1 VTWLPDVP
9 EDEYRQYEAD
19 QFKADSQQ
27 KIDSF
32 SFEHATN
39 AKIATLAP
47 PPAPLPPPPE
57 PPPAPEP
64 PPPPPAP
71 QPPPSPDESL
81 GRIGSWAQTPS
92 PPPADAQ
99 PPPEPPPA
107 PPPAAPAV
115 PAPVQS
121 SAPSAPVSPP
131 GQAGLGDWIGGAL
144 GAVRSAGGDVST
156 FAQTFDPSGPNIIG
170 SALGAAKA
178 AGADIQQFAQSLPSL
193 PQPAAPSLPPSQSSP
208 QTSPGGDLQA
218 YARNAAQKA
227 GIDPDIFTR
236 QIQQE
241 SGFNP
246 AAKSGAGAVGIAQFM
261 PGTAQG
267 LGIDPTDPYAA
278 LDAAARM
285 DAQHLQKYGGDWAK
299 TLAAYNAGPG
309 AVDKYGGVPPY
320 EETQRYVSTILNG
333 QNPQAA
339 PVSAYEGL
347 SRVGSGLEKGVYN
360 DISQFGDKQLS
371 ADEAYAACGPA
382 AAVRFAEK
390 FGRNPTLREAT
401 DLASTVGWT
410 PGSGMAGLGSE
421 KALMDKLGVPTRM
434 VGSDITAIAREAQTG
449 NPVTIST
456 PGHYFF
462 ADGYDPSSG
471 AFHVGRSG
479 TDLRA
484 GSEWMTPAQMANV
497 MGPIQGALF
506 ADNPNV
512 PAPSTADQG
521 SNPGGFLDRA
531 KQTLSSGFDTVTQ
544 GLSSLG
550 STGRDMLSALG
561 QSPDQ
566 QQQGFQRLAP
576 GSEGGPP
583 QYTDF
588 GKAAAMSGPTSPG
601 DAFNQL
607 NTAIRNK
614 IEPGSGSR
622 AEDTIDLSPST
633 APGRAQFPM
642 TAPEPGSIQEQI
654 ESGQKDIRDLSLQEG
669 LRLQAEL
676 ARQTPSALWS
686 AYQQAQEARRQA
698 VEGANPLRDAG
709 PEVDIAGNRV
719 KPIAAASN
727 MALDIA
733 TDPTTWLLGGPISD
747 ASAALVGRIA
757 ARLAPAAPEL
767 VRLGEG
773 PASAAAGNF
782 LQGMSKA
789 ALEGAAW
796 GGIQGIS
803 DPNATPASIAE
814 AIGSGVLLSGGGHLA
829 AALAKRAAP
838 AIIDAIRSEA
848 RTPGSDLMRTLS
860 PEENARVTRTPA
872 FQPAGAYVG
881 PGGNADA
888 LSVLQRLAG
897 AGQGPVRTPIGEGG
911 LGTPS
916 YDFQAGTPER
926 VAREALLRAAAADPQ
941 GVARLGPD
949 ELSQLPGM
957 PNLSM
962 VPSPKTKQLVPNALY
977 GVPTSLDDV
986 RAGIDV
992 GMNQAHW
999 YSNFAKGV
1007 ADTVGTHNIPEFAAL
1022 FGITSR
1028 NTVENNLA
1036 YTLGLMRMAREFDQQ
1051 GTPFTRDA
1059 IRAWTARNPTFN
1071 AQGLP
1076 EKWALTDDMVN
1087 KVADVYNKGAV
1098 NIASSAKSP
1107 SYAQN
1112 IISALAN
1119 HFDPNSTIDTWMW
1132 RLLGYHNAGQSP
1144 GPAGSDAA
1152 YRASRAVM
1160 DHLAGELGLSPK
1172 QAQAAGWFSIKA
1184 PWDVVYPAV
1193 SSYVKGQKV
1202 VAPPPELKAA
1212 LDAFRTGKGS
1222 LRDVINAGQKYG
1234 VYDNPS
1240 GTWEQMTRS
1249 GKVADQLQQ
1258 LRGVIDRPQPG
1269 QSARAEL
1276 VYPGQGRKTSLSPVN
1291 YVTSATRQLE
1301 AESQAPAVSTVLGE
1315 DAARQLG
1322 WNPQR
1327 QQFDALGDM
1336 PHIVQSNGD
1345 SVHVLVPG
1353 ANVDALQYAGAVL
1366 GKASG
1371 ADSMD
1376 VHLFRPE
1383 SSQLA
1388 GWKVVTPDGAALDE
1402 ATSSTLQQALSDANV
1417 QFSAA
1422 PGGILRVHAL
1432 PVGDPAYEAALQG
1445 VLSDAGLRTTDL
1457 NGVAASVGSESFDG
1471 ILARFEPRYGAAG
1484 RSGLQAGERGFGVAP
1499 EAAARGAAAG
1509 LTDADLTVQ
1518 PLTQEEAR
1526 AKLGSFLDPAG
1537 RVVRGTGAEEAGRLV
1552 DEDGRLLGKPPESDA
1567 GLIIPG
1573 RERMPELQ
1581 QIYGPSGRPL
1591 TNLATGRIPSGGEA
1605 TVPMRTFEGAERAA
1619 PSPPD
1624 PELQRLMPNLSKMAA
1639 DDPSLAATVQRIAE
1653 ENKGLAQ
1660 AYQQGTIS
1668 HDQLLNDLAPQVGLT
1683 KEDFLNSKV
1692 GQAWNPA
1699 EQLVLR
1705 ATAKYYADQM
1715 QEASQA
1721 IANKPWSQVTAKEK
1735 VDLLHTAMEAA
1746 QLQDVALG
1754 GGSTAG
1760 RTLNQQKLALD
1771 KQMAQALVGPREQKA
1786 AEAALAES
1794 DQRNAKIQDLADK
1807 VKATRRQQ
1815 LEAVKQVAPDARVS
1829 KDQRPI
1835 LDRINRAYAE
1845 LEAYQAM
1852 SLDEKG
1858 ADLNA
1863 REAERAQRAA
1873 ARAEALS
1880 SRDAPERLLSAL
1892 QDELAAERKVFKG
1905 RQNLW
1910 STLADRAEVRA
1921 RNVEG
1926 KRFASPDDVALNKLQ
1941 TSQEDQGAL
1950 QWLEGNRKAAQEAA
1964 DSAHTRLKK
1973 AWDTQMGGADRQENM
1988 AKLILQRM
1996 FRDKEGSS
2004 EVSDKMLK
2012 GLVDAMN
2019 SKDPME
2025 AAKFLKALH
2034 KPNWWDRIQILRYA
2048 GMLSS
2053 TATHAAQGASNLGQ
2067 LGLALASHP
2076 LAVGADV
2083 ARAGLT
2089 GGERTR
2095 YMAELPAM
2103 VSGLRDGF
2111 RGGVRDA
2118 ATIMRTG
2125 INPGESSRYLEQLQR
2140 PGFGSGSKAIDFL
2153 AEGPLRTL
2161 EAGDALVRGGA
2172 RGAFTNALAV
2182 RRAAQEGLTGA
2193 NRAARAR
2200 DILTNIEDYPQ
2211 LVEEANNMAK
2221 RVVMQEQ
2228 RGDRAVQALQS
2239 RQGPL
2244 GLAQSLVMP
2253 FVRTPY
2259 NVAAQGLGMT
2269 PAGYFGAAR
2278 SIARGD
2284 TGEFADR
2291 VARATVGSGIM
2302 GAGMALAANG
2312 HLTGAMPTDPS
2323 ERSTLPPG
2331 WQPYSVKIDTPGGPA
2346 YVKYSN
2352 LGPLGVP
2359 LALAAST
2366 HDAIRDGQPMD
2377 PTAIGGR
2384 FVGGFGR
2391 YVVDSTMLQSMS
2403 NLLDAINQPERKGEN
2418 FLESIASQFVPY
2430 GALGRQLDRAL
2441 GTSPRD
2447 PHGILEAME
2456 AAIPGLSGNVRPR
2469 LDTWGAPVKQTQTGL
2484 GAFVSPLSYGME
2496 GNDPYLR
2503 VLHENDVG
2511 IDTPPKAWQ
2520 TMDLTEDEQRQF
2532 AALAAPVIRQ
2542 TIDRA
2547 TSRSDWNQ
2555 LTPSQRQA
2563 ALRAA
2568 VSAGH
2573 AAAGATI
2580 LRNLTPAERQARH
2593 AQNAARNAPVPG
2605 R

>member
-1 VTWLPDVP
+1 M
-9 EDEYRQYEAD
+9 
-19 QFKADSQQ
+19 
-27 KIDSF
+27 
-32 SFEHATN
+32 
-39 AKIATLAP
+39 
-47 PPAPLPPPPE
+47 
-57 PPPAPEP
+57 
-64 PPPPPAP
+64 
-71 QPPPSPDESL
+71 
-81 GRIGSWAQTPS
+81 
-92 PPPADAQ
+92 
-99 PPPEPPPA
+99 
-107 PPPAAPAV
+107 
-115 PAPVQS
+115 
-121 SAPSAPVSPP
+121 
-131 GQAGLGDWIGGAL
+131 
-144 GAVRSAGGDVST
+144 
-156 FAQTFDPSGPNIIG
+156 
-170 SALGAAKA
+170 
-178 AGADIQQFAQSLPSL
+178 
-193 PQPAAPSLPPSQSSP
+193 
-208 QTSPGGDLQA
+208 SPGGDLQA
-218 YARNAAQKA
+218 YARSAAQKA

-285 DAQHLQKYGGDWAK
+285 DAQHLQKYGGDWSK

-309 AVDKYGGVPPY
+309 AVDRYGGVPPY
-320 EETQRYVSTILNG
+320 EETQRYVDNILQGKNT
-333 QNPQAA
+333 QAPITPSESLGRIGGWA
-339 PVSAYEGL
+339 QGSAD
-347 SRVGSGLEKGVYN
+347 RT
-360 DISQFGDKQLS
+360 SQFGDQQLS

-382 AAVRFAEK
+382 AAVRFAAAY
-390 FGRNPTLREAT
+390 GRNPTLREAV
-401 DLASTVGWT
+401 DLAKTVGWT
-410 PGSGMAGLGSE
+410 SAQGMAGLSSE
-421 KALMDKLGVPTRM
+421 KALMDKMGVPTRV
-434 VGSDITAIAREAQTG
+434 VGSDINTIAREAQTG

-456 PGHYFF
+456 PGHYFY
-462 ADGYDPSSG
+462 ADGYDPNSG

-479 TDLRA
+479 TDLRN
-484 GSEWMTPAQMANV
+484 GSEWMTPAQMQAV
-497 MGPIQGALF
+497 MGPIQGALL
-506 ADNPNV
+506 ADNPQV

-521 SNPGGFLDRA
+521 TNPGGFLDRA
-531 KQTLSSGFDTVTQ
+531 KDTLTST
-544 GLSSLG
+544 LSSLG
-550 STGRDMLSALG
+550 STGQDILTALGRTSTDVGQPAASQPYPSDLLTNPIGSRPAPVDVRQAAPEIGALARTAERVTVPAPGSVPGGAIGEIAGTSASALG
-561 QSPDQ
+561 TLAQSTTSPFSPASEEFPRGGPLSGPIVGLSRMVGGADQLAAEDPQYAALNQRRADIMQQLNQAALYGGQADRITALQDELDQINLQRRRIESSVDLPTLAARNPDQ
-566 QQQGFQRLAP
+566 QRNEMIAQLA
-576 GSEGGPP
+576 
-583 QYTDF
+583 Q
-588 GKAAAMSGPTSPG
+588 AAIATPLATESSP
-601 DAFNQL
+601 L
-607 NTAIRNK
+607 
-614 IEPGSGSR
+614 
-622 AEDTIDLSPST
+622 
-633 APGRAQFPM
+633 
-642 TAPEPGSIQEQI
+642 
-654 ESGQKDIRDLSLQEG
+654 
-669 LRLQAEL
+669 L
-676 ARQTPSALWS
+676 ARLGASIIDPQTGLPSVLGRITSALRGG
-686 AYQQAQEARRQA
+686 EAADVRTARAIQDSDWA
-698 VEGANPLRDAG
+698 RTVNPGMPPSSLLRTLG
-709 PEVDIAGNRV
+709 PEE
-719 KPIAAASN
+719 
-727 MALDIA
+727 A
-733 TDPTTWLLGGPISD
+733 T
-747 ASAALVGRIA
+747 
-757 ARLAPAAPEL
+757 
-767 VRLGEG
+767 
-773 PASAAAGNF
+773 
-782 LQGMSKA
+782 
-789 ALEGAAW
+789 
-796 GGIQGIS
+796 
-803 DPNATPASIAE
+803 
-814 AIGSGVLLSGGGHLA
+814 
-829 AALAKRAAP
+829 
-838 AIIDAIRSEA
+838 
-848 RTPGSDLMRTLS
+848 
-860 PEENARVTRTPA
+860 RVTSSPT
-872 FQPAGAYVG
+872 FQPAGAYIG
-881 PGGNADA
+881 PGGSADA
-888 LSVLQRLAG
+888 LSVLQRLAD
-897 AGQGPVRTPIGEGG
+897 QGPERTSIREGG

-916 YDFQAGTPER
+916 YDYLPGTPELA
-926 VAREALLRAAAADPQ
+926 ARQALLRSAAADPQ
-941 GVARLGPD
+941 GVARLGPSD
-949 ELSQLPGM
+949 LSQLPGM

-962 VPSPKTKQLVPNALY
+962 VNSPKTKQLVPNALY
-977 GVPTSLDDV
+977 GTPTSLDDV

-999 YSNFAKGV
+999 YSNFAQGV
-1007 ADTVGTHNIPEFAAL
+1007 ADTVGEQNLPEFAAL

-1036 YTLGLMRMAREFDQQ
+1036 YSLGLMRMAREFEQD

-1087 KVADVYNKGAV
+1087 KVADVYNNGAV
-1098 NIASSAKSP
+1098 NIVSSAKSP

-1112 IISALAN
+1112 IISALQN
-1119 HFDPNSTIDTWMW
+1119 RFDPNSTIDTWMW
-1132 RLLGYHNAGQSP
+1132 RLLGYQNAGQSP

-1184 PWDVVYPAV
+1184 PWDVAYPAV

-1202 VAPPPELKAA
+1202 VPPPPELKAA
-1212 LDAFRTGKGS
+1212 VDAFRSGKGS
-1222 LRDVINAGQKYG
+1222 LRDVISAGQKYG

-1240 GTWEQMTRS
+1240 GTWQQMTSS
-1249 GKVADQLQQ
+1249 GRVADQLQQ
-1258 LRGVIDRPQPG
+1258 LRGVIDRPPPG
-1269 QSARAEL
+1269 AAARAEL
-1276 VYPGQGRKTSLSPVN
+1276 VYPGQGARARLSPVN
-1291 YVTSATRQLE
+1291 YATSAARQLE
-1301 AESQAPAVSTVLGE
+1301 AESQAPAVTTTLGE
-1315 DAARQLG
+1315 DAAQQLG
-1322 WNPQR
+1322 WNPAR

-1345 SVHVLVPG
+1345 QVHVLVPG
-1353 ANVDALQYAGAVL
+1353 GNVDALQYAGAML

-1376 VHLFRPE
+1376 IHLFRPE
-1383 SSQLA
+1383 GSQLA
-1388 GWKVVTPDGAALDE
+1388 GWKVVTPDGMALDE
-1402 ATSSTLQQALSDANV
+1402 ATSSRLQQALSDANV

-1432 PVGDPAYEAALQG
+1432 PVGDPAYEAAIQG
-1445 VLSDAGLRTTDL
+1445 VISNAGLQLDPIR
-1457 NGVAASVGSESFDG
+1457 GVAASVGSESFDS
-1471 ILARFEPRYGAAG
+1471 ILGRFGERYGAAAG
-1484 RSGLQAGERGFGVAP
+1484 RPGLQDGGRGIGGAA
-1499 EAAARGAAAG
+1499 EAAARGPAAG

-1537 RVVRGTGAEEAGRLV
+1537 RVVRGTGAEEAGRLLGP
-1552 DEDGRLLGKPPESDA
+1552 DERAPLFDENGRLNGKPPASDS

-1573 RERMPELQ
+1573 RETMPDLQ
-1581 QIYGPSGRPL
+1581 QIYGPSGRSL
-1591 TNLATGRIPSGGEA
+1591 TNLARGTIPSGGEA
-1605 TVPMRTFEGAERAA
+1605 AVPIRTYEGATRAA
-1619 PSPPD
+1619 PGPPD
-1624 PELQRLMPNLSKMAA
+1624 EELQRLMPNLSKMAA

-1683 KEDFLNSKV
+1683 KEDFLKSKT

-1721 IANKPWSQVTAKEK
+1721 IANKPWSEVTAKEK

-1760 RTLNQQKLALD
+1760 RTLNQQKLVLD

-1794 DQRNAKIQDLADK
+1794 DARNAKIQDLADK

-1815 LEAVKQVAPDARVS
+1815 LEAVKQIAPQEGAAT
-1829 KDQRPI
+1829 KDQRPL
-1835 LDRINRAYAE
+1835 LDAINRAYAE

-1880 SRDAPERLLSAL
+1880 NRDAPQQLLSAL

-1964 DSAHTRLKK
+1964 DSASTRLKK
-1973 AWDTQMGGADRQENM
+1973 AWDTQMSGADRQENM

-1996 FRDKEGSS
+1996 GGNGAKATDITDE
-2004 EVSDKMLK
+2004 MLK
-2012 GLVDAMN
+2012 GLVNAMN

-2034 KPNWWDRIQILRYA
+2034 KPNWWDRIQILRYS

-2053 TATHAAQGASNLGQ
+2053 TATHAAQAVSNMGQ
-2067 LGLALASHP
+2067 LGLAMATHP
-2076 LAVGADV
+2076 LAVGVDA
-2083 ARAGLT
+2083 ARAGLG
-2089 GGERTR
+2089 GGERSR

-2103 VSGLRDGF
+2103 ISGLRDGF
-2111 RGGVRDA
+2111 RGGASDA

-2140 PGFGSGSKAIDFL
+2140 PGFGSGSKAVDFL

-2161 EAGDALVRGGA
+2161 EAGDALIRGGA

-2291 VARATVGSGIM
+2291 VARATVGTGVMGI
-2302 GAGMALAANG
+2302 GSALAANG
-2312 HLTGAMPTDPS
+2312 HLTGAMPTDTT

-2352 LGPLGVP
+2352 LGPIGVP

-2366 HDAIRDGQPMD
+2366 HDAIRSGQPMD

-2391 YVVDSTMLQSMS
+2391 YMVDSTMLQSMS

-2418 FLESIASQFVPY
+2418 FLESIASQFAPY
-2430 GALGRQLDRAL
+2430 GGLGRQLDRAL

-2447 PHGILEAME
+2447 PHGILDAME
-2456 AAIPGLSGNVRPR
+2456 AAYPGLSGNVRPR
-2469 LDTWGAPVKQTQTGL
+2469 LDTWGQPVQQTQSGL
-2484 GAFVSPLSYGME
+2484 GAFASPLSYGME

-2503 VLHENDVG
+2503 VLHENGVG
-2511 IDTPPKAWQ
+2511 IDAAPKDWQ
-2520 TMDLTEDEQRQF
+2520 TMDLTDQEQRQF
-2532 AALAAPVIRQ
+2532 PALAAPVIRQ
-2542 TIDRA
+2542 AIDRV
-2547 TSRSDWNQ
+2547 TSRPDWNQ
-2555 LTPSQRQA
+2555 LTPSQRQT

-2593 AQNAARNAPVPG
+2593 AQNVARTAPVPG